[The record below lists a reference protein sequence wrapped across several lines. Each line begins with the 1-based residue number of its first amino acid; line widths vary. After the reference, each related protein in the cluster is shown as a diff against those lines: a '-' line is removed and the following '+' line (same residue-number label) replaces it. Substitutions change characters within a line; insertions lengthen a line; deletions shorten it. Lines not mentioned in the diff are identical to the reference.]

1 MSKRIKDKIGE
12 EKYNQMKE
20 LLKDSGFDIKDID
33 HIPNNFVPK
42 TRFDEINTKYTS
54 AKQEVEANKDHKK
67 QISKLLEGTNAEN
80 VGELVNTFKSLDA
93 NHKKAIKD
101 IETATN
107 NEVTN
112 LKKSY
117 GVKEALRDN
126 GVIKSKNIDLLFKS
140 IDLNTINLDDNGNLV
155 GITDVIKNLKT
166 DYKELFSETKLNGK
180 PPKDT
185 DNSGGGKP
193 DGDDS
198 KDIFDTLMEGNHL

>member
-12 EKYNQMKE
+12 EKYNKMKE
-20 LLKDSGFDIKDID
+20 LLEGSGFDIKDID

-42 TRFDEINTKYTS
+42 NRFDEINTNLNSY
-54 AKQEVEANKDHKK
+54 KQEVEANKEHKK

-101 IETATN
+101 IETSTN
-107 NEVTN
+107 NEVNN

-117 GVKEALRDN
+117 KVKDHLRDN
-126 GVIKSKNIDLLFKS
+126 GVTKSKNVDLLYKS

-185 DNSGGGKP
+185 DNSGGKP

>member
-20 LLKDSGFDIKDID
+20 LLEDSGFDIKDID

-42 TRFDEINTKYTS
+42 NRFDEVNTNLNSY
-54 AKQEVEANKDHKK
+54 KQEVEANKQHKV
-67 QISKLLEGTNAEN
+67 QISKLLEGTNSEN
-80 VGELVNTFKSLDA
+80 VGELVNAFKGLDS

-101 IETATN
+101 IETTTTN
-107 NEVTN
+107 EITN

-117 GVKEALRDN
+117 KVKDHLRDN
-126 GVIKSKNIDLLFKS
+126 GVTKSKNVDLLFKS
-140 IDLNTINLDDNGNLV
+140 IDLDTINLDDNDNLV

-185 DNSGGGKP
+185 DSG
-193 DGDDS
+193 DGEPNGNDS
-198 KDIFDTLMEGNHL
+198 KDIFDTLMEGTFL